1 MIQLVKTSSENKDF
15 ITLVKLLDQ
24 DLKTSDGADYLFYKQ
39 FNKIDNIEYVIV
51 AYSDGSSIGCGAIKP
66 YNGNTMEVKR
76 MFVKA
81 EMRGQGIAGNILKE
95 LENWAKTLG
104 YTRTILETGKK
115 QPEALRLYEKSN
127 YKIIPNY
134 GQYIGVI
141 NSVCMIKKL
150 DHSDEVC

>member
-127 YKIIPNY
+127 YKIITNY